1 MKRLFLFIVLFS
13 SPLITLAQSQNQVT
27 GAMLI
32 QTTETRTIKSSADI
46 EKERLQAAREKAIQ
60 DSIAK
65 ANRAMA
71 DSIAKANR
79 AIADSIASAKRK
91 LARNERAANRKGR
104 FFLSFNLAMA
114 YPKYPDALSYGF
126 MAGWGS
132 NKVLGGY
139 VKGLFGDGISS
150 TNGSITS
157 QGSCLGYTN
166 YDSKAKAEASY
177 NAVTGGLL
185 FRMGCPLNLYVGA
198 GASWRQVGHRSATDG
213 QLYLSAD
220 KSTTNVCLDFGLML
234 RFKWFNIS
242 GGAIYTPK
250 CGFASNMG
258 VGICF

>member
-1 MKRLFLFIVLFS
+1 MKRLFLLIVLFS

-65 ANRAMA
+65 ANK
-71 DSIAKANR
+71 I
-79 AIADSIASAKRK
+79 IADSIAVAERK
-91 LARNERAANRKGR
+91 LARKEKAANRKGR

-166 YDSKAKAEASY
+166 YNSKAKAEASY

-185 FRMGCPLNLYVGA
+185 LRMGCPLNLYVGA

-213 QLYLSAD
+213 LLYLSSD